1 MFLGPDTKIKKGKMS
16 RIIAKKRHTIRKSQA
31 QDLIAG
37 LREQIGDSAA
47 LFTCERMEIL
57 ETDAGIMLYLVDK
70 KPLLM
75 HLGEWVFPT
84 LKGLLERSF
93 PERKVVVDS
102 GAVPFVIKGADV
114 MRPGITFISDDVK
127 AGRPVQVVEERHGK
141 AIATGIA
148 LFDAGEMR
156 EKTTGK
162 VIKTHYYVG
171 DEVWALEI

>member
-1 MFLGPDTKIKKGKMS
+1 MS
-16 RIIAKKRHTIRKSQA
+16 RILAKKRHTIRKSQA
-31 QDLIAG
+31 QELIEG
-37 LREQIGDSAA
+37 LAEQIGDSAA
-47 LFTCERMEIL
+47 LFTRDRIEIL

-75 HLGEWVFPT
+75 HIGEWVFPT
-84 LKGLLERSF
+84 LKGLLEHPI
-93 PERKVVVDS
+93 PERRVVVDS

-114 MRPGITFISDDVK
+114 MRPGITYISDDVK

-156 EKTTGK
+156 EKSTGK

-171 DEVWALEI
+171 DEVWLLEL

>member
-1 MFLGPDTKIKKGKMS
+1 MS
-16 RIIAKKRHTIRKSQA
+16 RIIARKRHTIRKSQA

-37 LREQIGDSAA
+37 LREQIGESAD
-47 LFTCERMEIL
+47 LFSGDRIEIL
-57 ETDAGIMLYLVDK
+57 ETDAGISLYLVEK

-75 HLGEWVFPT
+75 HLQGMVFPT
-84 LKGLLERSF
+84 LRGLLEHPF
-93 PERKVVVDS
+93 PERRVVVDS

-114 MRPGITFISDDVK
+114 MRPGITSISDDVRE
-127 AGRPVQVVEERHGK
+127 GMPVQVVEERHGK
-141 AIATGIA
+141 PIATGIA

-171 DEVWALEI
+171 DDLWSMEV

>member
-1 MFLGPDTKIKKGKMS
+1 MS
-16 RIIAKKRHTIRKSQA
+16 RILAKKRHTIRKSQA
-31 QDLIAG
+31 QELIEG
-37 LREQIGDSAA
+37 LAEQIGDSAA
-47 LFTCERMEIL
+47 LFTRDRIEIL

-75 HLGEWVFPT
+75 HIGEWVFPT
-84 LKGLLERSF
+84 LKGLLEHPIS
-93 PERKVVVDS
+93 ERRVVVDS

-114 MRPGITFISDDVK
+114 MRPGITYISDDVK

-156 EKTTGK
+156 EKSTGK

-171 DEVWALEI
+171 DEVWLLEL

>member
-1 MFLGPDTKIKKGKMS
+1 MS
-16 RIIAKKRHTIRKSQA
+16 RILAKKRHTIRKSQA
-31 QDLIAG
+31 QDLIEG
-37 LREQIGDSAA
+37 LAEQIGDSAA
-47 LFTCERMEIL
+47 LFTRDRIEIL

-84 LKGLLERSF
+84 LKGLLEHPIS
-93 PERKVVVDS
+93 ERRVVVDS

-156 EKTTGK
+156 EKSNGK

-171 DEVWALEI
+171 DEVWLLEL

>member
-1 MFLGPDTKIKKGKMS
+1 MS

-31 QDLIAG
+31 QDLLAD
-37 LREQIGDSAA
+37 LQKQIGSSAA
-47 LFTCERMEIL
+47 LFSSGRIEIL

-75 HLGEWVFPT
+75 HLGGYVFPT
-84 LKGLLERSF
+84 LKGLLEHPI
-93 PERKVVVDS
+93 PERRVVVDS

-114 MRPGITFISDDVK
+114 MRPGITSISDDIR
-127 AGRPVQVVEERHGK
+127 AGMPVQVVEERHGK
-141 AIATGIA
+141 PVAIGIS

-156 EKTTGK
+156 EKSSGK

-171 DEVWALEI
+171 DELWALEI